1 MGRTVAHTRTG
12 RRAAPPKRSA
22 SSRIPGRAVR
32 IGLVAATAVL
42 LLLVGYVAARGTS
55 LFAVDAISI
64 RGGSPRAQAE
74 ARRAL
79 EAEIGRS
86 LLRLDE
92 SALSRQL
99 AALPDIVDATFDRSF
114 PHTLRVR
121 LRSERP
127 VLLVRQGSKASWLV
141 SARGR
146 VMRKVTMPRRSS
158 LPRLWLPKTI
168 DMRPGQTL
176 PSADGRLAAAAV
188 APIVGR
194 VFHGGVRTVT
204 SSPGALTLVLRRGP
218 QIRLGDLGD
227 LRLKLAIAG
236 RIIRY
241 ASARGVT
248 DPAYVDVSVPERPV
262 LGSRQA

>member
-1 MGRTVAHTRTG
+1 VAHTRTR
-12 RRAAPPKRSA
+12 RRAAPAKQSA
-22 SSRIPGRAVR
+22 TSRIPGSAIR
-32 IGLVAATAVL
+32 IGLLAATAVL
-42 LLLVGYVAARGTS
+42 LLLVGYVAARSTS
-55 LFAVDAISI
+55 LFAVESISVH
-64 RGGSPRAQAE
+64 GGSPRAQAE

-79 EAEIGRS
+79 KAQIGRS

-92 SALSRQL
+92 SALSQRL
-99 AALPDIVDATFDRSF
+99 ATLPDIVDASFDRSF

-146 VMRKVTMPRRSS
+146 VMRKVKRPRRSP
-158 LPRLWLPKTI
+158 LPRLWLSKTV
-168 DMRPGQTL
+168 DVRPGQTL
-176 PSADGRLAAAAV
+176 SSADGRLAAAAV
-188 APIVGR
+188 APVVGR
-194 VFHGGVRTVT
+194 VFHGGVRSVT

-241 ASARGVT
+241 ASARGLS
-248 DPAYVDVSVPERPV
+248 DPSYVDVSVPERPV
-262 LGSRQA
+262 LGGSGSQA